1 MEDMGRINI
10 HGDVGGQVVV
20 GEHNIVINAQYGA
33 QVSYR
38 AEGPPRVR
46 PRQHPHGPAI
56 HRRAAA
62 LIGRD
67 SELAAIGAWLAGGK
81 PVQVFGPPGIGK
93 SALLRRFAAGQAT
106 HGHLLVHLTATG
118 LPMEDLFQEI
128 FQACYETEDGRGFDG
143 YKPEPATLRRHLGGL
158 QVLLIIDDLQ
168 LSPEDMAVLL
178 NTTRGCDLLT
188 ASIEWTAGVDSRP
201 MRLEGLPEDAAFALL
216 VRELGRTPYGYEGDV
231 ARRLIAT
238 VQGHAQTVV
247 QTAAAM
253 NAASRG
259 NAASQAPWLHG
270 ALQIDQTALAVGAAA
285 RLSEKAAGLLRLL
298 CALDP
303 LPVSTTLLY
312 ALGERLDQSALAE
325 LTALRL
331 IEADGDGFRSCG
343 RFAALVAQQAG
354 VVRDAAYLAPP
365 LLQWLRT
372 RATRR
377 EAGAEAAVI
386 GRILAAA
393 AWCGDHTV
401 VRDLARAAAPLLA
414 LSLHWGMWGRVL
426 EFGRVAAHT
435 LGAGAD
441 EAYFVHE
448 AQMRR
453 IALGAV
459 AMGAVGGGG
468 GAGMAAADGSEGFGS
483 GVQGSEMPSPGPHG
497 SGISGHGS
505 VGSRSARGAHRS
517 LQSTVSSHPVA
528 VGVGA
533 VVLAASGTFG
543 AVALNR
549 GGGGPPPPPPPS
561 SSTPSSTTVTS
572 SRTDTTDP
580 STTGTGPST
589 STDKPSSPST
599 TPPAGGRPVDPGGD
613 PCPPVPLGTR
623 DFGTVTIGEE
633 KTETESFPWLEC
645 DDEKALKVNDQNSWK
660 AALTSCP
667 PASGEGEPCV
677 FQVTFSPTKP
687 GNYSALVTIPD
698 DDGDEDITLTVTGTA
713 VIGPT
718 EPTTPSTTTSP
729 PTSDLPS
736 DLPSVPT
743 FLPEPTPEPEDP
755 VIE

>member
-1 MEDMGRINI
+1 MGDMGSINI
-10 HGDVGGQVVV
+10 NGDVGGQVVV
-20 GEHNIVINAQYGA
+20 GEHNVVINAQYGA

-38 AEGPPRVR
+38 AEGSPRVR

-56 HRRAAA
+56 YRRTAA

-67 SELAAIGAWLAGGK
+67 SELAAIGAWLARGK

-93 SALLRRFAAGQAT
+93 SALLRRFAADQAT
-106 HGHLLVHLTATG
+106 HGHPLVHLTATG
-118 LPMEDLFQEI
+118 MPIEDLLQEI
-128 FQACYETEDGRGFDG
+128 FQACYETENGRDLDS
-143 YKPEPATLRRHLGGL
+143 YKPEPATLRRLLGSL
-158 QVLLIIDDLQ
+158 QVMLVIDDLQ
-168 LSPEDMAVLL
+168 VSPEDMAVLV
-178 NTTRGCDLLT
+178 NTMRGCDLLT
-188 ASIEWTAGVDSRP
+188 ASVEWTAGVDNRP

-216 VRELGRTPYGYEGDV
+216 VRELGRALYGYELDA

-238 VQGHAQTVV
+238 VQGHPQTVV

-259 NAASQAPWLHG
+259 NAASHAPWLHE
-270 ALQIDQTALAVGAAA
+270 ALQIDETALAVGAAA
-285 RLSEKAAGLLRLL
+285 RLSERAAGLLRLL

-303 LPVSTTLLY
+303 LPVSPTLLY
-312 ALGERLDQSALAE
+312 VLGERLDGPALAE
-325 LTALRL
+325 LTTVRL
-331 IEADGDGFRSCG
+331 IEEDGNGFRSCG

-354 VVRDAAYLAPP
+354 VVRDAAHLAPS

-377 EAGAEAAVI
+377 EVGAEAAVI

-393 AWCGDHTV
+393 AWHGDHVV

-414 LSLHWGMWGRVL
+414 LSLHWGMWARVL
-426 EFGRVAAHT
+426 ESGRVAAHT

-453 IALGAV
+453 IALCTA
-459 AMGAVGGGG
+459 AMGAVGG
-468 GAGMAAADGSEGFGS
+468 GAGMAAAHGNEGVGGGAQGSGTPGTGPPGS
-483 GVQGSEMPSPGPHG
+483 GVPS
-497 SGISGHGS
+497 HGS

-517 LQSTVSSHPVA
+517 LQSTISSHPVA

-543 AVALNR
+543 AVAMS
-549 GGGGPPPPPPPS
+549 GGG
-561 SSTPSSTTVTS
+561 STPQVHPTEPTLSTIEDTT
-572 SRTDTTDP
+572 TTNTTDP
-580 STTGTGPST
+580 STTGTDPST

-599 TPPAGGRPVDPGGD
+599 TPPASGRQVGPGGD

-623 DFGTVTIGEE
+623 DFGTVTVGEQ
-633 KTETESFPWLEC
+633 KTETASFPWLEC
-645 DDEKALKVNDQNSWK
+645 DDEKALQVSDQNSWNT
-660 AALTSCP
+660 ALTSCS
-667 PASGEGEPCV
+667 PASGKGGPCV
-677 FQVTFSPTKP
+677 FQVTFSPKKP

-698 DDGDEDITLTVTGTA
+698 DDGDEDITLTVKGVAVTGSI
-713 VIGPT
+713 V
-718 EPTTPSTTTSP
+718 STSP
-729 PTSDLPS
+729 PS
-736 DLPSVPT
+736 DLPSTLPT
-743 FLPEPTPEPEDP
+743 DLSTLFPELTPEPGDT